1 MTVSRIHQDQIHTQ
15 GSAID
20 DTLAPTNHDAN
31 AVDLADTLD
40 YMASQLA
47 DILGEVTWEAAPDE
61 AISALAA
68 RAKLED
74 TLAETELES
83 LTDITVPAGQNYKLL
98 LASELPTFKTKAI
111 ATTTKGLVTA
121 QHDGSFGTSHSLA
134 ELAGD
139 TALSPRNLLGVVD
152 GASGDPILSSG
163 RVIWGLLQH
172 EATAGDGTAF
182 TDTTPERAQVSFV
195 RANATHDDLE
205 AVPYTDIEN
214 AVINLDYVRRKA
226 LSERTPQDWLRRTAH
241 VDLPTGAA
249 SVTLDNAVDNQGAT
263 PVTQDTDIEWR
274 ITDTYEFRFETSDG
288 GRTLLAVSPNAAG
301 DQIQLNVDTF
311 DVNVGAAGVVD
322 FDNGVTV
329 DSGGQSLN
337 LGVTAGQI
345 DSTTL
350 KLAATGGL
358 AEVEGT
364 GVTLDGTGGAGGPI
378 TIDGTLLDADFSGDG
393 DSHLITDPNSATT
406 RTLLLAARN
415 SGAGSANLELESDG
429 DVLFETAQQTTPIPL
444 DDSTAGAISALP
456 GGPYA
461 SVSAAIKAAL
471 EGGGLTSVNFDI
483 FVAGSNYA
491 QGVNIPAATLDLTT
505 YDEDMGTPGTPG
517 TPDLFLFLNGR
528 LIRGA
533 SGTGVGDWYAGDT
546 PASGD
551 VKVDF
556 PKGIKS
562 GDVLITVAFDA
573 A

>member
-1 MTVSRIHQDQIHTQ
+1 MTVSRIRQDQIHTQ

-20 DTLAPTNHDAN
+20 DTLSPPNHDSN
-31 AVDLADTLD
+31 AVDLADSID

-47 DILGEVTWEAAPDE
+47 DILGETNWTDAPDE
-61 AISALAA
+61 TVAALAA

-74 TLAETELES
+74 TLAETELET
-83 LTDITVPAGQNYKLL
+83 LTDVTVPNGQNYKLL
-98 LASELPTFKTKAI
+98 LAAELPTFKTKAI

-121 QHDGSFGTSHSLA
+121 QHDGTFGSAHSLA

-152 GASGDPILSSG
+152 GATGDPILSGG
-163 RVIWGLLQH
+163 RVIWGLLQN
-172 EATAGDGTAF
+172 EAGAGDGTAF

-205 AVPYTDIEN
+205 ACPATDIEDK
-214 AVINLDYVRRKA
+214 VVNLTYVRRKA

-274 ITDTYEFRFETSDG
+274 ISDTYEFRFETSDG
-288 GRTLLAVSPNAAG
+288 GRTLFAVSPNAVG
-301 DQIQLNVDTF
+301 DQIQLNVDTL
-311 DVNVGAAGVVD
+311 DVNVGAAGTID
-322 FDNGVTV
+322 FDNGLTA
-329 DSGGQSLN
+329 DSGGQAIN
-337 LGVTAGQI
+337 VGVTAGRI
-345 DSTTL
+345 DSTAL
-350 KLAATGGL
+350 KLAATAGL
-358 AEVEGT
+358 AEVEGQ
-364 GVTLDGTGGAGGPI
+364 GVTLDGTVGAGGPL
-378 TIDGTLLDADFSGDG
+378 TADATYLDADFSGDS
-393 DSHLITDPNSATT
+393 DSHLIVDPNSATK
-406 RTLLLAARN
+406 RTLLIAARN
-415 SGAGSANLELESDG
+415 SGAAVADLELEADG
-429 DVLFETAQQTTPIPL
+429 DVLFETAQQTTAIPL
-444 DDSTAGAISALP
+444 DDATAGAISALP
-456 GGPYA
+456 GGPHA
-461 SVSAAIKAAL
+461 SISAAIKHAI
-471 EGGGLTSVNFDI
+471 ESGGLTSVNFDI
-483 FVAGSNYA
+483 YVAGTNYA
-491 QGVNIPAATLDLTT
+491 QGVNIPGVTLDLTT

-556 PKGIKS
+556 PKGIKA